1 MITDN
6 YTTIGMDVSDRKIQI
21 CIMTKSGVNPKIVK
35 EMTIPT
41 TKEGLQ
47 KFLSS
52 QDKNAPVVFETGTHC
67 RWMKEVAESMGFKVY
82 VANPCRLRMITES
95 KTKNDIN
102 DARTLA
108 RIALSDP
115 GMLHP
120 VKLRDAE
127 HQKML
132 NLHEMRN
139 LLIKQRSGMIV
150 QMRFIAKSM
159 GFRISKTSTS
169 HFHKLDKSSWP
180 KEFSDIA
187 WPMLKNLEQLDIT
200 IKTYEKQIRELAE
213 TPTFKAQVDRLKEIH
228 YVGLYAAT
236 GFVAVT
242 GGDMDRFERPR
253 DIGPWLGL
261 SPKQNQSGDI
271 DRQCH
276 ITKAG
281 SPFMRRLLVECAQMI
296 LRDGS
301 IETNLKIKGMRI
313 CARGAKIAKRKAI
326 TAVARSLAVLMVAML
341 KKMEAPYVPLSE
353 VNEKEL
359 AAILVPA

>member
-6 YTTIGMDVSDRKIQI
+6 YTTIGMDVSDRKIQV
-21 CIMTKSGVNPKIVK
+21 CIMAKSGINPKIVK

-47 KFLSS
+47 KFLSA

-67 RWMKEVAESMGFKVY
+67 RWMNEVAESMGFKVY

-159 GFRISKTSTS
+159 GFRIPKTSTS

-187 WPMLKNLEQLDIT
+187 
-200 IKTYEKQIRELAE
+200 
-213 TPTFKAQVDRLKEIH
+213 
-228 YVGLYAAT
+228 
-236 GFVAVT
+236 
-242 GGDMDRFERPR
+242 
-253 DIGPWLGL
+253 
-261 SPKQNQSGDI
+261 
-271 DRQCH
+271 
-276 ITKAG
+276 
-281 SPFMRRLLVECAQMI
+281 
-296 LRDGS
+296 
-301 IETNLKIKGMRI
+301 
-313 CARGAKIAKRKAI
+313 
-326 TAVARSLAVLMVAML
+326 
-341 KKMEAPYVPLSE
+341 
-353 VNEKEL
+353 
-359 AAILVPA
+359 